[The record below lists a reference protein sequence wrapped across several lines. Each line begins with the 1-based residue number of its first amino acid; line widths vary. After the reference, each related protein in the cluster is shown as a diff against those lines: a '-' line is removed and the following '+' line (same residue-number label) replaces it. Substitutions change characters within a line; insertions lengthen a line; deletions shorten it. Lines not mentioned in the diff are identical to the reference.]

1 LTQDHT
7 IASDRSFL
15 ARLTGRIRH
24 GLLAQELL
32 DRLARAGLVL
42 YPYYVVLEDACGA
55 QAATLDPR
63 ITMRPLGPQDG
74 PEIARIALRELNAEG
89 IRELMTTA
97 SCVGVFCD
105 GQLAGYTWA
114 SLTRVPIPGG
124 GAGQTLFDLAP
135 DEAYLF
141 DMYIASQYRGL
152 RLAERLRGESYRQ
165 LAAQG
170 RTRFYS
176 ITLAFN
182 RSSRRFKAQLGA
194 REVELRL
201 QMHLHLGRLPGLD
214 LRLQRTLKSLR
225 SPAVRRVSPVT
236 RKRAGD

>member
-1 LTQDHT
+1 MTKDHP

-15 ARLTGRIRH
+15 SRLAGRIRH

-32 DRLARAGLVL
+32 DRMARAGLVL
-42 YPYYVVLEDACGA
+42 YPYYVVLEDASCA

-63 ITMRPLGPQDG
+63 IKMSPLGPQDA
-74 PEIARIALRELNAEG
+74 PEIARVALREVSAEG
-89 IRELMTTA
+89 IRALMATA
-97 SCVGVFCD
+97 SCIGVFCD

-114 SLTRVPIPGG
+114 SLARVPIPGG

-141 DMYIASQYRGL
+141 DMYIAPQYRGL
-152 RLAERLRGESYRQ
+152 RLAGLLRGESYRA
-165 LAAQG
+165 LASNG

-182 RSSRRFKAQLGA
+182 RSSRKFKAQLGA

-201 QMHLHLGRLPGLD
+201 QVHLRLGRLSGVD
-214 LRLQRTLKSLR
+214 LRLKRMHESLR
-225 SPAVRRVSPVT
+225 SPAVRRVSPVS
-236 RKRAGD
+236 RGRAGD